1 MIGTR
6 MQLFYLQLTVGL
18 IKTTS
23 SAMDY
28 ESLTS
33 KSFNFQVSV
42 SDGASSDLQ
51 AIVIDIINVNEA
63 PSFSQT
69 AYTLSA
75 SEGAVSLSIFPQ
87 IVQFSLFSFKYHYR
101 KLITMRIRFRFVWGC
116 VCARVLVRAFVSA
129 NVQECVYM

>member
-1 MIGTR
+1 MTGTR
-6 MQLFYLQLTVGL
+6 MQLFYLQLAAGL

-75 SEGAVSLSIFPQ
+75 SEGAVSLSIP
-87 IVQFSLFSFKYHYR
+87 
-101 KLITMRIRFRFVWGC
+101 
-116 VCARVLVRAFVSA
+116 
-129 NVQECVYM
+129 

>member
-1 MIGTR
+1 MK
-6 MQLFYLQLTVGL
+6 LYHLQLTAGL

-33 KSFNFQVSV
+33 TSFNFQVAV

-51 AIVIDIINVNEA
+51 AIVIDVINVNEA

-75 SEGAVSLSIFPQ
+75 SEGAVSTLTICRL
-87 IVQFSLFSFKYHYR
+87 V
-101 KLITMRIRFRFVWGC
+101 KLT
-116 VCARVLVRAFVSA
+116 
-129 NVQECVYM
+129 